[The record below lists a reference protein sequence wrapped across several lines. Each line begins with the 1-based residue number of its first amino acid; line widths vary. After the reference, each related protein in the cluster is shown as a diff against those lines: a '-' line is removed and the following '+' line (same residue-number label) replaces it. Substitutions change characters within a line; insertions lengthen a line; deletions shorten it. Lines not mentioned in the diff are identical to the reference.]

1 MVKVAKSAGFCFGVN
16 RAVDKVYELCDE
28 NKKVYTW
35 GPIIHNEN
43 VVGELERKGVQIL
56 NSIEDARKIS
66 EGVIVIRSHGIDRHT
81 DESLRSISK
90 ESEGKIDIFDAT
102 CPFVKKI
109 HRKVEEASRNGKF
122 VIIAGDE
129 THPEVEGI
137 LGWCEGES
145 AVVDSVE
152 KLAKIDLA
160 SKKNVCL
167 VSQTTYNYKK
177 FKDLVDF
184 LEKKGYSRSTSVD
197 NTICNATEERQ
208 TEARELAAASDL
220 MIVIGSPSS
229 SNSRKLYEISSGY
242 CNKTYFIQDAE
253 ELDGM
258 INELSAY
265 KRIGITA
272 GASTPHNIIE
282 EVHRTMEENVDFEQ
296 MLEESLK
303 SIHNGEVVEGTVI
316 DVKEDEIVLNIG
328 YKADGIISRSEYT
341 KDNSLDLTT
350 VVKPGDVLKAKVVK
364 VNDGDGQVLLS
375 TKRVINDRVSQV
387 IQDAFDNKTVL
398 TGKVVEVVKGG
409 INVLVDDTK
418 VFIPASLV
426 SDTFEKDLTKFQ
438 NQEIEFNV
446 IEYNPKKRRVIGDR
460 KTLVAA
466 QKAAKQAAALAD
478 IIEGDVFEGTVKNIT
493 DFGVFVDIGDV
504 DGLLHVTEMSW
515 VRTGNPKKLFKVG
528 DKVRVFVKSI
538 KGNKIALSK
547 KFDDENPWADAETK
561 FAVGNV
567 VTGKVARMADFGAF
581 VELEPGVD
589 ALLHV
594 SQISKD
600 RIEKPSDV
608 LSVGQEITA
617 EIVDFR
623 PEEKKISLSMKKL
636 IKNEE
641 PAAEAA
647 TVETEE

>member
-1 MVKVAKSAGFCFGVN
+1 MVNVARSAGFCFGVN

-43 VVGELERKGVQIL
+43 VVGELERKGVRIL
-56 NSIEDARKIS
+56 NSIEDAQKIS

-81 DESLRSISK
+81 DESLRNISN
-90 ESEGKIDIFDAT
+90 ESDGNIEVFDAT

-109 HRKVEEASRNGKF
+109 HRKVQEASQAGRF

-152 KLAKIDLA
+152 KLAEIDFTD
-160 SKKNVCL
+160 KKNVCM
-167 VSQTTYNYKK
+167 VSQTTFNYKK
-177 FKDLVDF
+177 FQYLVDF
-184 LEKKGYSRSTSVD
+184 LEKKGYSRDTSVD

-208 TEARELAAASDL
+208 SEARELAAASDL
-220 MIVIGSPSS
+220 MLVIGSPSS
-229 SNSRKLYEISSGY
+229 SNSKKLYEISSGY
-242 CNKTYFIQDAE
+242 CNKTYFIQDAK
-253 ELDGM
+253 ELAGM

-272 GASTPHNIIE
+272 GASTPHNIIQ

-438 NQEIEFNV
+438 DQEIEFNV

-460 KTLVAA
+460 KTLVTA
-466 QKAAKQAAALAD
+466 QKAERQAAALAD

-594 SQISKD
+594 SQISKE

-617 EIVDFR
+617 EIVDFK
-623 PEEKKISLSMKKL
+623 PEEKKISLSIKKL
-636 IKNEE
+636 IKDEE
-641 PAAEAA
+641 PAAE
-647 TVETEE
+647 ETTKLAD